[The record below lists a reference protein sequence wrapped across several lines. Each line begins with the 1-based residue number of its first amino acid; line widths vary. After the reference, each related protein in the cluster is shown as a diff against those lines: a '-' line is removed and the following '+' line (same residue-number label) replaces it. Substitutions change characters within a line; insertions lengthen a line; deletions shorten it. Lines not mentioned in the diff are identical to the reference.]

1 MMPFPGFP
9 GEIRI
14 LVCDFNSDG
23 YQDVIFAAGPGGG
36 PHVKVY
42 SRNSDGSTV
51 EIFSSF
57 TMNSSDRS
65 GVLLNGCG
73 NNRVLV
79 TDGSGNHWIP

>member
-9 GEIRI
+9 GDIRI

-42 SRNSDGSTV
+42 SRNYAGATV
-51 EIFSSF
+51 
-57 TMNSSDRS
+57 
-65 GVLLNGCG
+65 
-73 NNRVLV
+73 
-79 TDGSGNHWIP
+79 